1 MLTLLRIG
9 WMNLKRD
16 RVAQALTFLLP
27 ILFFSIFAS
36 VFGGRG
42 GDSTPRVSVAV
53 ADEDRSEFSGRVI
66 AALQKEK
73 ALRLRVD
80 GDNGSVLDR
89 AAAEGLVRNG
99 DVPVA
104 IVIPKGIGESF
115 GQLGF
120 SSSGPAIQM
129 LADPSDPI
137 APQMVQGLLQKVAM
151 TAAPDLVMQ
160 GGMKQFEKHA
170 GALTPE
176 QRKAVDEWIPTLKA
190 DAGGTTGGGGTG
202 GSGGMGIAV
211 TVVDVMRNDDRKGSL
226 ISFYAAG
233 IGVMFLLFSSVGG
246 AGGALLEE
254 AESGTLERLLS
265 TNIGM
270 TGVLI
275 GKWLFLSLIGF
286 AQLTVMFLWGRV
298 AFGLPLFSHIPG
310 FVVMTVVTAAAAA
323 ALGLVLA
330 SLARTR
336 AQLSGFSTILILTM
350 SALGGSMFPRFLMS
364 ETMQKMGL
372 LTFNGWALDGYL
384 KVFWRNAAV
393 WELWPQVL
401 VLVRARRHVP
411 RNRAAARPSLGAR
424 VIGWR
429 GALAVALAASA
440 MALSAGG
447 CKNIDVRTEA
457 YATLAEAQAA
467 GAVDRGWLPRG
478 LPPGTRELRVA
489 HDADSNRR
497 WGLFDFPP
505 EQGDAL
511 RTLVGPEISFDGLE
525 CNPPGRIE
533 WWPIL
538 LRQRLD
544 GERIKATSLQGYTA
558 REGDLILAVNWA
570 QGRAYYWSRE

>member
-120 SSSGPAIQM
+120 SSSGPPIQM

-137 APQMVQGLLQKVAM
+137 APQMVQGLLQKVVM

-190 DAGGTTGGGGTG
+190 DAGGTTGGGGAG

-211 TVVDVMRNDDRKGSL
+211 NVVDVMRNDDRKGSL

-401 VLVRARRHVP
+401 VLSV
-411 RNRAAARPSLGAR
+411 LGATFLGIAR
-424 VIGWR
+424 LLG
-429 GALAVALAASA
+429 
-440 MALSAGG
+440 
-447 CKNIDVRTEA
+447 
-457 YATLAEAQAA
+457 
-467 GAVDRGWLPRG
+467 
-478 LPPGTRELRVA
+478 
-489 HDADSNRR
+489 RR
-497 WGLFDFPP
+497 W
-505 EQGDAL
+505 E
-511 RTLVGPEISFDGLE
+511 
-525 CNPPGRIE
+525 
-533 WWPIL
+533 
-538 LRQRLD
+538 
-544 GERIKATSLQGYTA
+544 
-558 REGDLILAVNWA
+558 LA
-570 QGRAYYWSRE
+570 

>member
-1 MLTLLRIG
+1 MLTLLRIS

-27 ILFFSIFAS
+27 IVFFSIFAS

-42 GDSTPRVSVAV
+42 GDTTPRVSVAL
-53 ADEDRSEFSGRVI
+53 ADEDRSEFSERVI
-66 AALQKEK
+66 AALQKEQ
-73 ALRLRVD
+73 ALRVRVD
-80 GDNGSVLDR
+80 GDNGSALDR
-89 AAAEGLVRNG
+89 AAAERLVRNG

-104 IVIPKGIGESF
+104 IVIPKGAGESF
-115 GQLGF
+115 GQFGF
-120 SSSGPAIQM
+120 SSSAAAIQM

-170 GALTPE
+170 GQLTPE
-176 QRKAVDEWIPTLKA
+176 QKKAVDEWIPMLKA
-190 DAGGTTGGGGTG
+190 DAASPGTGGAA
-202 GSGGMGIAV
+202 GSGGMGIAIN
-211 TVVDVMRNDDRKGSL
+211 VVDIMRTDDRKGSL

-270 TGVLI
+270 TGVLV

-298 AFGLPLFSHIPG
+298 AFGLPLFSHVPG
-310 FVVMTVVTAAAAA
+310 FVVMTAVTAAAAA

-372 LTFNGWALDGYL
+372 VTFNAWALDGYL

-401 VLVRARRHVP
+401 VL
-411 RNRAAARPSLGAR
+411 SILGATFL
-424 VIGWR
+424 G
-429 GALAVALAASA
+429 LARL
-440 MALSAGG
+440 LG
-447 CKNIDVRTEA
+447 
-457 YATLAEAQAA
+457 
-467 GAVDRGWLPRG
+467 
-478 LPPGTRELRVA
+478 
-489 HDADSNRR
+489 RR
-497 WGLFDFPP
+497 W
-505 EQGDAL
+505 E
-511 RTLVGPEISFDGLE
+511 
-525 CNPPGRIE
+525 
-533 WWPIL
+533 
-538 LRQRLD
+538 
-544 GERIKATSLQGYTA
+544 
-558 REGDLILAVNWA
+558 LA
-570 QGRAYYWSRE
+570 